1 MTQINAST
9 VTSLPDG
16 VATPGYSRDD
26 LPANIVHFGV
36 GGFHRAHQAMYVDR
50 ILNAGNREWSICGVG
65 VLPFDSAM
73 RDVLASQDNLYTLV
87 TRAPD
92 GGAEARVIGSITQY
106 LFAPDDP
113 GAVLAK
119 LVDPRT
125 RIVSLTITEG
135 GYSINDATGEFEP
148 RDTHTLADLSGDGV
162 PASVLGFIVAALRA
176 RRDAGQLPF
185 TVMSCDNIQS
195 NGDVTR
201 KAVLGFASLKDP
213 ALAEWI
219 SQAVAFPNSMVD
231 RITPATTDDVR
242 NAIAA
247 EFSLEDQ
254 WPVSAEAFEQ
264 WVLEDHFT
272 MGRPPFETVGVQM
285 VDDVEPYEL
294 MKLRLLNASHQAI
307 GHLGLLAGERYVHDV
322 CRNPTFAQ
330 FLLSYMRE
338 EATPT
343 LKPVPGVDLTEYSH
357 QLISRFSSEAIK
369 DTLERLVTDASDRIP
384 KFLLPVIRSQL
395 DRGGDI
401 RRSALVVA
409 AWSIGIEAASRAGV
423 LVPDHRND
431 ELRDAVEREVLTPGA
446 FLEMPDVFGSLE
458 AEPVFKAQFV
468 GARRALLVNSVQD
481 VVARL
486 GSGQPV
492 TEG

>member
-1 MTQINAST
+1 MTFINAST
-9 VTSLPDG
+9 VTALPKG
-16 VATPGYSRDD
+16 VAAPGYSRDD
-26 LPANIVHFGV
+26 LPGNIVHFGV
-36 GGFHRAHQAMYVDR
+36 GGFHRSHQAMYVDR
-50 ILNAGNREWSICGVG
+50 LLSAGNREWSICGVG
-65 VLPFDSAM
+65 VLPSDRTM

-92 GGAEARVIGSITQY
+92 GDAEARVIGSITQY

-113 GAVLAK
+113 GMVLAK
-119 LVDPRT
+119 LTDRST

-135 GYSINDATGEFEP
+135 GYSINDATGVFEP
-148 RDTHTLADLSGDGV
+148 RDADTLSDLSGEGM

-176 RRDAGQLPF
+176 RRDAGELPF
-185 TVMSCDNIQS
+185 TVMSCDNIQA

-201 KAVLGFASLKDP
+201 KAVLGFATLKDP
-213 ALAEWI
+213 ELARWI
-219 SQAVAFPNSMVD
+219 SEEVAFPNSMVD
-231 RITPATTDDVR
+231 RITPATTDEVR
-242 NAIAA
+242 SSIAR
-247 EFSLEDQ
+247 EFGIEDQ
-254 WPVSAEAFEQ
+254 WPVSAEAFDQ

-272 MGRPPFETVGVQM
+272 LGRPPFETVGVQM

-307 GHLGLLAGERYVHDV
+307 GHLGLLAGEKYVHDV
-322 CRNPTFAQ
+322 CRNPVFAR

-343 LKPVPGVDLTEYSH
+343 LRPVPGVDLTEYSD

-395 DRGGDI
+395 DQGGDI

-409 AWSIGIEAASRAGV
+409 AWSIGIEAAGREGMT
-423 LVPDHRND
+423 VPDHRHG
-431 ELRDAVEREVLTPGA
+431 ELHSALDREAHTPGA
-446 FLEMPDVFGSLE
+446 FLKIPAVFGSLGE
-458 AEPVFKAQFV
+458 EPQFENEFIE
-468 GARRALLVNSVQD
+468 ARRTLLGRPIQD
-481 VVARL
+481 VLATL
-486 GSGQPV
+486 GQGQPV
-492 TEG
+492 TGG

>member
-1 MTQINAST
+1 LTLINSST
-9 VTSLPDG
+9 VAALPQTVG
-16 VATPGYSRDD
+16 VPSYARHDLEPG
-26 LPANIVHFGV
+26 IVHFGV

-65 VLPFDSAM
+65 VLPSDVAM
-73 RDVLASQDNLYTLV
+73 RDVLAAQDNLYTLV

-92 GGAEARVIGSITQY
+92 GTAEARVIGSITQY
-106 LFAPDDP
+106 LFAPDDT

-148 RDTHTLADLSGDGV
+148 RDAATLADLSGDGM

-176 RRDAGQLPF
+176 RRAAGDPPF

-195 NGDVTR
+195 NGEVTR
-201 KAVLGFASLKDP
+201 KAVTGFASLQDP
-213 ALAEWI
+213 DLAGWI
-219 SQAVAFPNSMVD
+219 AQTVAFPNSMVD
-231 RITPATTDDVR
+231 RITPATTDEVR
-242 NAIAA
+242 RTVAD
-247 EFSLEDQ
+247 EFGLEDQ

-307 GHLGLLAGERYVHDV
+307 GHLGLLAGESYVHDV
-322 CRNPTFAQ
+322 CRDPAFAR
-330 FLLSYMRE
+330 FLLAYMRD
-338 EATPT
+338 EAAPT
-343 LKPVPGVDLTEYSH
+343 LKPVPGVDLVEYTN
-357 QLISRFSSEAIK
+357 QLIARFSSEAIR

-384 KFLLPVIRSQL
+384 KFLLPVVRSQL
-395 DRGGDI
+395 ERGGDI
-401 RRSALVVA
+401 RRSTLVVA
-409 AWSIGIEAASRAGV
+409 AWSIRMEAEGRDGV
-423 LVPDHRND
+423 VVPDRRHD
-431 ELRDAVEREVLTPGA
+431 ELRAAAEREAETPGA
-446 FLEMPDVFGSLE
+446 FLNLPDVFGSLTE
-458 AEPVFKAQFV
+458 DPEFVAQFTT
-468 GARRALLVNSVQD
+468 ARRALLGSSVHE
-481 VVARL
+481 VFERL
-486 GSGQPV
+486 ESGQPV
-492 TEG
+492 A